1 MSKAMTTSPASN
13 EQRRDEMHQ
22 KFAEL
27 GLKGYW
33 QNQRETHRVEPRL
46 WRWEDVHPA
55 LLEASQVIRLGDEAF
70 RRNVSLITE
79 SRTVVMGFQIVL
91 PGEAAPA
98 HRHTNTALRF
108 VVKGGGA
115 YTTSNGEP
123 MVMEPGDLLIQPNFV
138 WHDHVNKSSEPIIWI
153 DALDVGVV
161 SFLDC
166 YPFRE
171 NWPTGEQQP
180 LTLTDGAS
188 RRLYGPIRKPVVEYE
203 GAGVPYHYKWG
214 ETLEAL
220 EELAA
225 SGDCDP
231 YDGVLL
237 EYKNPLSGGHTFLTM
252 TCHIQMLL
260 PGQETQSHRHT
271 GTTHYHVVQ
280 GEGVTTVGRK
290 EPKDLVWDKNDS
302 FTLPPWRWHR
312 FRNRSKTEPAILFS
326 VTDKPMLE
334 MTGLHREERGA

>member
-1 MSKAMTTSPASN
+1 MSKAMKTDVAN
-13 EQRRDEMHQ
+13 NQQRRDEMHQ
-22 KFAEL
+22 RFAEL

-46 WRWEDVHPA
+46 WRWKEVRPA
-55 LLEASQVIRLGDEAF
+55 LLEASEVIRLGDEAF
-70 RRNVSLITE
+70 RRNIGLITE

-108 VVKGGGA
+108 VVEGGGA

-138 WHDHVNKSSEPIIWI
+138 WHDHVNNSSDPIIWI

-161 SFLDC
+161 NFLDC

-171 NWPTGEQQP
+171 NWPTGKQQP
-180 LTLTDGAS
+180 LTRSHGAS

-203 GAGVPYHYKWG
+203 GAGVPYHYKWR

-231 YDGVLL
+231 YDGVLV
-237 EYKNPLSGGHTFLTM
+237 EYKNPISGGHTFLTM

-260 PGQETQSHRHT
+260 PGQETQAHRHT

-280 GEGVTTVGRK
+280 GEGLTTVGRK
-290 EPKDLVWDKNDS
+290 EPTDLVWDKNDS
-302 FTLPPWRWHR
+302 FTIPPWRWHR
-312 FRNRSKTEPAILFS
+312 YRNRSKT
-326 VTDKPMLE
+326 
-334 MTGLHREERGA
+334 GGHCGR

>member
-1 MSKAMTTSPASN
+1 MSKAMKTSSVDHV
-13 EQRRDEMHQ
+13 QRRDELHR

-27 GLKGYW
+27 GLRGYW
-33 QNQRETHRVEPRL
+33 QNQRQTHRVDPRL
-46 WRWEDVHPA
+46 WRWEEIQPA
-55 LLEASQVIRLGDEAF
+55 LMEASDVIRIGPEAF
-70 RRNVSLITE
+70 RRNVGLITE
-79 SRTVVMGFQIVL
+79 SRTVAMGFQIVL

-108 VVKGGGA
+108 VVQGGGA

-123 MVMEPGDLLIQPNFV
+123 MIMEPGDLLIQPNFV
-138 WHDHVNKSSEPIIWI
+138 WHDHVNDSNEPIIWI
-153 DALDVGVV
+153 DALDVGLVD
-161 SFLDC
+161 FLDC

-171 NWPTGEQQP
+171 NWPKGEQQP
-180 LTLTDGAS
+180 LTRKHGAS

-225 SGDCDP
+225 TGDCDP
-231 YDGVLL
+231 YDGFLL
-237 EYKNPLSGGHTFLTM
+237 EYKNPLTGGPTFLTM

-260 PGQETQSHRHT
+260 PGQDTLSHRHT

-280 GEGVTTVGRK
+280 GQGVTFVDRD
-290 EPKDLVWDKNDS
+290 EPIELAWKDHDS
-302 FTLPPWRWHR
+302 FTMPPWRWHR
-312 FRNRSKTEPAILFS
+312 YENRSETDPAILFS
-326 VTDKPMLE
+326 VTDRPLLE
-334 MTGLHREERGA
+334 MTGLHREEGG

>member
-1 MSKAMTTSPASN
+1 MSKAMRQSSVNHEA
-13 EQRRDEMHQ
+13 RRNALHE
-22 KFAEL
+22 KFAQL
-27 GLKGYW
+27 GLRGYW
-33 QNQRETHRVEPRL
+33 QANREIRRVDPRL
-46 WRWEDVHPA
+46 WRWEEIQPA
-55 LLEASQVIRLGDEAF
+55 LMEASEVIRIGPEAF
-70 RRNVSLITE
+70 RRNVGLITE

-108 VVKGGGA
+108 VVQGGGA

-138 WHDHVNKSSEPIIWI
+138 WHDHVNDSKEPIIWI

-161 SFLDC
+161 NFLDC

-171 NWPTGEQQP
+171 NWPKGEQQP
-180 LTLTDGAS
+180 LTRKDGAS
-188 RRLYGPIRKPVVEYE
+188 RRLYGPIRKPVVTYE

-214 ETLEAL
+214 ETLAAL
-220 EELAA
+220 EELAE
-225 SGDCDP
+225 SGNTDP

-237 EYKNPLSGGHTFLTM
+237 EYKNPLTGGHTFLTM
-252 TCHIQMLL
+252 TCYIQMLL
-260 PGQETQSHRHT
+260 PGQETQAHRHT

-280 GEGVTTVGRK
+280 GEGVTVVDRE
-290 EPKDLVWDKNDS
+290 EPIELEWHEHDS

-312 FRNRSKTEPAILFS
+312 YRNRSTSEPAILFS
-326 VTDKPMLE
+326 VTDRPLLE
-334 MTGLHREERGA
+334 MTGLHREEGE